1 MTLIFNITP
10 VNITPVNITPVNT
23 ISIQQKNKFKFNSIK
38 RIQMGVKDFGN
49 KKISCGCGK

>member
-1 MTLIFNITP
+1 MTLVFKPIP
-10 VNITPVNITPVNT
+10 VTKVHV
-23 ISIQQKNKFKFNSIK
+23 QQKNKYHFNSIK